1 MEQGYSLS
9 VPNTYY
15 DWIRFWCLREGSLML
30 GRGYLFA
37 HPDFSKD
44 VVTFDKI
51 SHVPCLALLGEPGIG
66 KTYALE
72 TEIGNLKRALSNTQE
87 ETLSFNLRSFSSEL
101 RLTNE
106 IFESERFRRWMV
118 GSHILH
124 LFLDSLD
131 EGLLRIDTLAALLV
145 EKLKGL
151 PIQRLKF
158 RIACRTAEWSS
169 FLETNLKSLWGDDN
183 FRAYELAPL
192 QIADVSTAA
201 KADGL
206 DSEAFLSD
214 VASKNAEPLAA
225 KPVTLRLLLNLFRVH
240 NGLPSSQ
247 SELYERGCLLL
258 CEEESEGRKG
268 KWKLTARQR
277 FRLAA
282 RIAAITIFG
291 NRASIWIGHD
301 TGEQT
306 ESDVM
311 VNELAGV
318 FEKNPDGTDLHVTED
333 AIQETISAT
342 GLFTSRGPNRLGWQ
356 HQTYA
361 EFLAAW
367 YLDVNLDDEAI
378 LALIKSSDD
387 SEGFLIPQL
396 YETAAWLAS
405 KRPQVFKNL
414 METEPLVL
422 LRSDVLSADDVVR
435 AELTSALLKVFE
447 DEKEF
452 DRWEIRS
459 YYSKLKHNAMAGQL
473 RPYLKDKSKGFLV
486 RRVAVD
492 IAEECVVKELQN
504 DLADIALDQ
513 TEPPSTRA
521 NAARAVSEIGDSQT
535 RARLKPLALG
545 EAGEDPESELKGY
558 GLMCVWPEH
567 MSASELF
574 ETLTD
579 EPNLYGSYKSFLS
592 RTLIPHLKTED
603 LPVALD
609 WVKQATKESGGFDFD
624 RKALSSKIILRA
636 WAALDDE
643 RVLNSFVEVVLE
655 KIKRFDE
662 LLEESDAREK
672 FLAMRQDARKR
683 RRLLLKLFPLLT
695 ERGDLFGLADS
706 ILLRIVNEDVPWLLD
721 ELRNTHN
728 DRVKATVL
736 LILKD
741 FLNNWHGVA
750 PEVLTRIHSALDQ
763 NDLIRQEFS
772 SFFEPVHLDSP
783 DIQKAREAYERTF
796 VRGKAKSKEEEE
808 KPLTPTPAERVLMML
823 TKFESGD
830 IDAWWQL
837 NLEMTLAEGSRF
849 YGNELE
855 VDLTQLPGWTNANEE
870 IKQRIMSAAR
880 AYVLKGNPKTEE
892 WIGTNTL
899 YRPAFSG
906 YRALWLL
913 RDRDPSF
920 IESLSTTVW
929 RTWAPIIFH
938 YPIYNGSGEE
948 VYGRHRQFIARAYR
962 FVPDEVVRLLLQE
975 IDRFG
980 EPNTTV
986 DFDKLEG
993 CWDEGLSTALRGKLM
1008 DNHLDPRLFS
1018 RILAALIEHNDQ
1030 KTVSYARDLL
1040 ALPIAS
1046 EEKARE
1052 RSLAAATSLLLFSAD
1067 AGWDSVWP
1075 AITSNSEFGRRVIE
1089 TFMSPYRR
1097 QIAKQLTEL
1106 QVGDFYLWLA
1116 QQYPHSEDP
1125 QFPAG
1130 VAHFVGAREEIARLR
1145 DSLLSHLKERGTR
1158 DSVRVIERIASELPH
1173 LDWLKWT
1180 LLEAKKNMRRHLWK
1194 PLLPAEVIALR
1205 YSSREKPIKKD
1216 TDRAATADAL
1226 TLWGSP
1232 SRDISNLDDLV
1243 ATFRVRPDGFA
1254 FFVGAGLAA
1263 PVFPLWDEVL
1273 SSLINKCDQKK
1284 VLSST
1289 DRDELIESLNQKK
1302 DFLDIAATCVSVL
1315 EKHDYRAFI
1324 EEQFD
1329 REVDVSK
1336 LPAYQELFRLRPNT
1350 IVTTNFD
1357 QIPERLNGLSFSLDG
1372 TSALSAGSYYRVFT
1386 NQNVPEANNAW
1397 KGGKPIVFKMHGCVT
1412 DHDSIVFTRSDFRRA
1427 IYHGPVNGFLDAIF
1441 RSRTVIFLGF
1451 GFSDP
1456 HIDSI
1461 LSFLQEVNSGLGS
1474 PHYVLTHD
1482 LTNIQRHTLERN
1494 YGVNIINY
1502 SSSPGHLQVIEFI
1515 RLLRELM

>member
-1 MEQGYSLS
+1 MS
-9 VPNTYY
+9 TTHY
-15 DWIRFWCLREGSLML
+15 DWNRFWCLREGSLML

-37 HPDFSKD
+37 PSDFTKD

-51 SHVPCLALLGEPGIG
+51 GHVPCLALLGEPGIG
-66 KTYALE
+66 KTHALE
-72 TEIGNLKRALSNTQE
+72 TEIENLKRSLSETNE
-87 ETLSFNLRSFSSEL
+87 EVLPFNLRSFGNEL
-101 RLTNE
+101 RLSND
-106 IFESERFRRWMV
+106 IFESDTFKQWIV
-118 GSHILH
+118 GSHTLH

-169 FLETNLKSLWGDDN
+169 FLETNLKSIWSDDN

-192 QIADVSTAA
+192 QITDVSIAA
-201 KADGL
+201 KAEGL

-225 KPVTLRLLLNLFRVH
+225 KPITLKLLLNLFRKH
-240 NGLPSSQ
+240 NALPSSQ

-277 FRLAA
+277 FRLAS
-282 RIAAITIFG
+282 RIAAITIFS
-291 NRASIWIGHD
+291 NKASIWLGPDI
-301 TGEQT
+301 GEQT

-311 VNELAGV
+311 VNEIAGG
-318 FEKNPDGTDLHVTED
+318 FEKNPDGTDVHVTEE
-333 AIQETISAT
+333 AIRETISAT

-361 EFLAAW
+361 ESLAAW

-378 LALIKSSDD
+378 LALIKNSSD

-405 KRPQVFKNL
+405 RRPQIFRNL

-422 LRSDVLSADDVVR
+422 LRSDVLSADDLVR

-447 DEKEF
+447 AEKEF
-452 DRWEIRS
+452 DRWETRS
-459 YYSKLKHNAMAGQL
+459 YYSKLRHTALAGQL
-473 RPYLKDKSKGFLV
+473 RPYLKDKSKSFLV
-486 RRVAVD
+486 RRVAID
-492 IAEECVVKELQN
+492 IAEECDVTELQN

-513 TEPPSTRA
+513 TETPPTRA
-521 NAARAVSEIGDSQT
+521 NAASAVCEIGDSLT
-535 RARLKPLALG
+535 KARLKPLAQG

-567 MSASELF
+567 MTPSELF

-592 RTLIPHLKTED
+592 RKLIPHLKTED
-603 LPVALD
+603 LPIALD
-609 WVKQATKESGGFDFD
+609 WVKQATKESGAFDFD
-624 RKALSSKIILRA
+624 RKALSSEIIMRA
-636 WAALDDE
+636 WEALDDE
-643 RVLNSFVEVVLE
+643 RVLDSFVELVVE
-655 KIKRFDE
+655 KIKRYDE
-662 LLEESDAREK
+662 LLEEHDARDK
-672 FLAMRQDARKR
+672 LLAMRQDTDKR
-683 RRLLLKLFPLLT
+683 QRVLIRLFPRLT
-695 ERGDLFGLADS
+695 ERTDWFGVGHS
-706 ILLRIVNEDVPWLLD
+706 IVLRLGNEDVPWLLD
-721 ELRNTHN
+721 EITKNPTLPIRDTALQILR
-728 DRVKATVL
+728 
-736 LILKD
+736 D
-741 FLNNWHGVA
+741 FLNGWHGVA
-750 PEVLTRIHSALDQ
+750 PDVLTQIHSSIDHNEVIRRAL
-763 NDLIRQEFS
+763 S
-772 SFFEPVHLDSP
+772 TFFEPVYLDSP
-783 DIQKAREAYERTF
+783 YAQKAREAYERTSL
-796 VRGKAKSKEEEE
+796 KKESDDEEE
-808 KPLTPTPAERVLMML
+808 KPLTPSPAERVSMML
-823 TKFESGD
+823 EKFEGGD
-830 IDAWWQL
+830 INAWWHL
-837 NLEMTLAEGSRF
+837 NLEMTLSEGSKF
-849 YGNELE
+849 YGDELE
-855 VDLTQLPGWTNANEE
+855 VDLTGLPGWTNASEE
-870 IKQRIMSAAR
+870 TKQRITNSAR
-880 AYVLKGNPKTEE
+880 DYILKGNPKTEE
-892 WIGTNTL
+892 WMGTNTL

-913 RDRDPSF
+913 RKTDPSF
-920 IESLSTTVW
+920 TERLSTDVW

-948 VYGRHRQFIARAYR
+948 VYGSHRQFIAAAYR
-962 FVPDEVVRLLLQE
+962 IVPDEIIRLLLQE

-986 DFDKLEG
+986 DFEKLEA
-993 CWDEGLSTALRGKLM
+993 CWDEQLLTALRGKLM
-1008 DNHLDPRLFS
+1008 DTDLNPRMFN
-1018 RILAALIEHNDQ
+1018 RILAALIEHNDEE
-1030 KTVSYARDLL
+1030 TVSYARQLL
-1040 ALPIAS
+1040 AQPIGS
-1046 EEKARE
+1046 EEAAQE
-1052 RSLAAATSLLLFSAD
+1052 QPLAAATSLLLFSPD
-1067 AGWDSVWP
+1067 AGWASVWP
-1075 AITSNSEFGRRVIE
+1075 AMTRNVGFGRKVIE
-1089 TFMSPYRR
+1089 SFMSPYRR
-1097 QIAKQLTEL
+1097 QIAQQLSES
-1106 QVGDFYLWLA
+1106 QVGDFYLWLT

-1130 VAHFVGAREEIARLR
+1130 VAHFVGTREEIVHMR

-1158 DSVRVIERIASELPH
+1158 DSVRVIERIARELPH

-1194 PLLPAEVIALR
+1194 PLPPAELIGLR
-1205 YSSREKPIKKD
+1205 DSSAKKTIKKEPD
-1216 TDRAATADAL
+1216 SPATADETL

-1232 SRDISNLDDLV
+1232 LRDLPNLDDLV
-1243 ATFRVRPDGFA
+1243 ATFRARPDGFA

-1263 PVFPLWDEVL
+1263 PVFPLWDGVL
-1273 SSLINKCDQKK
+1273 SSLIKKCDQKK
-1284 VLSST
+1284 ALSST
-1289 DRDELIESLNQKK
+1289 DIDELMESLNQKK
-1302 DFLDIAATCVSVL
+1302 DFLDVAASCVSVL

-1372 TSALSAGSYYRVFT
+1372 TSVLSPGRYYRIFS

-1427 IYHGPVNGFLDAIF
+1427 IHHGPVNGFLDAIF

-1451 GFSDP
+1451 SFSDP

-1482 LTNIQRHTLERN
+1482 LTNIERHTLERN
-1494 YGVNIINY
+1494 YGVSVINY
-1502 SSSPGHLQVIEFI
+1502 SSSPGHPQVVKFI
-1515 RLLRELM
+1515 RLLRELV

>member
-1 MEQGYSLS
+1 
-9 VPNTYY
+9 
-15 DWIRFWCLREGSLML
+15 ML

-37 HPDFSKD
+37 PSDFTKD

-51 SHVPCLALLGEPGIG
+51 CNVPCLALLGEPGIG
-66 KTYALE
+66 KTHALE
-72 TEIGNLKRALSNTQE
+72 TEIKNLKRSLSDTHE
-87 ETLSFNLRSFSSEL
+87 EVLPFNLRSFSNEL
-101 RLTNE
+101 RLSNE
-106 IFESERFRRWMV
+106 IFESETFKQWIV
-118 GSHILH
+118 GSHTLH

-131 EGLLRIDTLAALLV
+131 EGLLKIDTLAALIV

-151 PIQRLKF
+151 PIHRLKF

-169 FLETNLKSLWGDDN
+169 FLETNLKSIWGDDN

-192 QIADVSTAA
+192 QIADVSIAA
-201 KADGL
+201 KAEGL

-225 KPVTLRLLLNLFRVH
+225 KPITLKLLLNLFRKH
-240 NGLPSSQ
+240 NALPSSQ
-247 SELYERGCLLL
+247 SKLYERGCLLL
-258 CEEESEGRKG
+258 CEEENEGRRG

-282 RIAAITIFG
+282 RIAAITIFS
-291 NRASIWIGHD
+291 NKASIWLGPD

-311 VNELAGV
+311 VNEIAGG
-318 FEKNPDGTDLHVTED
+318 FENNLDGTDVHVTEG
-333 AIQETISAT
+333 AIRETISAT
-342 GLFTSRGPNRLGWQ
+342 GLFTSRGSNRLGWQ

-378 LALIKSSDD
+378 LARIKSSSD
-387 SEGFLIPQL
+387 SKGFLIPQL

-405 KRPQVFKNL
+405 RRPQIFRNL

-422 LRSDVLSADDVVR
+422 LRSDVLSADDLVR

-447 DEKEF
+447 AEKEF
-452 DRWEIRS
+452 DRWETRS
-459 YYSKLKHNAMAGQL
+459 YYSKLKHNAMAEQL

-486 RRVAVD
+486 RRVAID
-492 IAEECVVKELQN
+492 IAEECVVKELQK
-504 DLADIALDQ
+504 DLADVALD
-513 TEPPSTRA
+513 ESESPSTRA
-521 NAARAVSEIGDSQT
+521 NAASAVCEIGDSKT

-558 GLMCVWPEH
+558 GLMCVWPEN
-567 MSASELF
+567 MTATELF

-579 EPNLYGSYKSFLS
+579 EPNLYGSYKSFLN
-592 RTLIPHLKTED
+592 RKLILHLKTED
-603 LPVALD
+603 LHTALD
-609 WVKQATKESGGFDFD
+609 WVRKVVKERGGFDFD
-624 RKALSSKIILRA
+624 RKALSSEIIMRA
-636 WAALDDE
+636 WEALDDE
-643 RVLNSFVEVVLE
+643 KVFDSFVQFVVE
-655 KIKRFDE
+655 KIKRYDE
-662 LLEESDAREK
+662 LLEEHDARDK
-672 FLAMRQDARKR
+672 LLAMRQDTVKR
-683 RRLLLKLFPLLT
+683 QRLLLRLFPLLT
-695 ERGDLFGLADS
+695 EQTDWFGVGHS
-706 ILLRIVNEDVPWLLD
+706 IVLRMGNEDVPWLLD
-721 ELRNTHN
+721 EVTKNPNVSIRNT
-728 DRVKATVL
+728 AL
-736 LILKD
+736 QILKD
-741 FLNNWHGVA
+741 FLNSWHGVA
-750 PEVLTRIHSALDQ
+750 PDLLTQIHAALEQNEVIRRELSA
-763 NDLIRQEFS
+763 
-772 SFFEPVHLDSP
+772 FFEPINLDSP
-783 DIQKAREAYERTF
+783 DAQRAREAYERTF
-796 VRGKAKSKEEEE
+796 VKKESEDDEED
-808 KPLTPTPAERVLMML
+808 KPLTPSPAERVSMML
-823 TKFESGD
+823 TNFEGGD
-830 IDAWWQL
+830 INAWWHL
-837 NLEMTLAEGSRF
+837 NLEMTLSEGSKF
-849 YGNELE
+849 YGDELE
-855 VDLTQLPGWTNANEE
+855 VDLTKLPGWTNASEE
-870 IKQRIMSAAR
+870 TKQRITHSAR
-880 AYVLKGNPKTEE
+880 DYILKGNPKTEE

-913 RDRDPSF
+913 RKADPLLT
-920 IESLSTTVW
+920 ERLSTDVW

-948 VYGRHRQFIARAYR
+948 VYGRHRQFIATAYR
-962 FVPDEVVRLLLQE
+962 IVPDEIIRLLLQE

-986 DFDKLEG
+986 DFEKLEA
-993 CWDEGLSTALRGKLM
+993 CWDEQLLTGLRGKLM
-1008 DNHLDPRLFS
+1008 DTHLNPRMYN
-1018 RILAALIEHNDQ
+1018 RILAALIEHNDEE
-1030 KTVSYARDLL
+1030 TISYARQLL
-1040 ALPIAS
+1040 ARPIGS
-1046 EEKARE
+1046 EEVEQE
-1052 RSLAAATSLLLFSAD
+1052 RPLAAATSLLLFSAD
-1067 AGWDSVWP
+1067 AGWESVWP
-1075 AITSNSEFGRRVIE
+1075 AMTSNVEFGRKVIE
-1089 TFMSPYRR
+1089 SFMSPYRR
-1097 QIAKQLTEL
+1097 QIAQQLSES

-1130 VAHFVGAREEIARLR
+1130 IAHFVGTREEIANMR

-1194 PLLPAEVIALR
+1194 PLLPAEIIGLR
-1205 YSSREKPIKKD
+1205 DSSVKKPIKGD
-1216 TDRAATADAL
+1216 TERAATADASL
-1226 TLWGSP
+1226 ALWGSP
-1232 SRDISNLDDLV
+1232 LRDLPNLDDLV

-1273 SSLINKCDQKK
+1273 SSLIKKCDQKK

-1289 DRDELIESLNQKK
+1289 DRDELMESLNQKK
-1302 DFLDIAATCVSVL
+1302 DFLDIAATCVSAL

-1329 REVDVSK
+1329 RDVDVGK
-1336 LPAYQELFRLRPNT
+1336 LLAYQELFRLRPNT

-1372 TSALSAGSYYRVFT
+1372 ASALSAGRYYRVFT

-1451 GFSDP
+1451 SFSDP

-1461 LSFLQEVNSGLGS
+1461 LGFLQEVNSGLGS

-1482 LTNIQRHTLERN
+1482 LTNIKRHTLERN
-1494 YGVNIINY
+1494 YGVSVINY
-1502 SSSPGHLQVIEFI
+1502 SSSPGHPQVIELI